1 MVLREKWKLVELY
14 LDLIGV
20 VAVDQ
25 ARVLNEIKAKRLQNR
40 DKLHATLVWQKG
52 NIVEGPGRV
61 NHF

>member
-25 ARVLNEIKAKRLQNR
+25 ARVPNEIKAKRLQNR
-40 DKLHATLVWQKG
+40 DKLHATLVWQKW